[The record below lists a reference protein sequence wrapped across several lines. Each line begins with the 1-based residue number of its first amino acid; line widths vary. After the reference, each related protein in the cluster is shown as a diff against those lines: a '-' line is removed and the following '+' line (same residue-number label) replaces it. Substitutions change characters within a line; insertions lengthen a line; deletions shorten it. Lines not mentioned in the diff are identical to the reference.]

1 MCMACTARKI
11 LYESSLLLLCA
22 LISALMFYLIMNKV
36 DVMFVLFVFGTF
48 VLTVICV
55 RNCCCTPGPTPVYYT
70 EPVPVAIPVQTP
82 RSYILIVNPHRTL
95 TIGHLYSV

>member
-1 MCMACTARKI
+1 MI
-11 LYESSLLLLCA
+11 
-22 LISALMFYLIMNKV
+22 YLIMNKV
-36 DVMFVLFVFGTF
+36 DIMFVLFVFGTF

-55 RNCCCTPGPTPVYYT
+55 RNCCCTPGPEPVHYT

-82 RSYILIVNPHRTL
+82 RPYILIMNPHRVI